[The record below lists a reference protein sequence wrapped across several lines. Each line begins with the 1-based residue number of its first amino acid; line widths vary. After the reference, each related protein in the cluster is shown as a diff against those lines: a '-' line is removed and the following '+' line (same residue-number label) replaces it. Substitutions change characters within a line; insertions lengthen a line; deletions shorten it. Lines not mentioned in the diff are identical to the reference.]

1 MLRTLDRPGVIR
13 ALPAILGGVLVLHFA
28 VTCLYLSPLNP
39 IKIALLEYVSEYMQP
54 FFQQRWDLFAPNP
67 LVDTRMLLISCRIK
81 NERGELEER
90 PWSNM
95 SAPFRA
101 QKQRYRLTPADRID
115 RAHMASIHL
124 LFEKPD
130 ALADKLLNTPDDTP
144 EYKRAIEVIE
154 HDRKARQE
162 LGTELMA
169 RVASAECDR
178 LYGAEHT
185 TAVRTRMVVIKS
197 PPFSKRWS
205 SLEEDGQTSYVDFDW
220 LPYQRVA
227 PL

>member
-1 MLRTLDRPGVIR
+1 MLPGEGVLLRTLDKSGVIR
-13 ALPAILGGVLVLHFA
+13 ALPAVLGGVLVLHFA
-28 VTCLYLSPLNP
+28 MTCLYLSPLNP

-81 NERGELEER
+81 NDRGELEER

-124 LFEKPD
+124 LYEKPD

-144 EYKRAIEVIE
+144 EYKHAIELIE
-154 HDRKARQE
+154 LDRKAQQE
-162 LGTELMA
+162 LGTE
-169 RVASAECDR
+169 
-178 LYGAEHT
+178 
-185 TAVRTRMVVIKS
+185 
-197 PPFSKRWS
+197 
-205 SLEEDGQTSYVDFDW
+205 
-220 LPYQRVA
+220 
-227 PL
+227 